1 MVANK
6 KVEALGSRLFLLN
19 LFIGEISFK
28 EFFYYL
34 LALAIA
40 AA

>member
-6 KVEALGSRLFLLN
+6 KVEALGSRLFYWIYWKD
-19 LFIGEISFK
+19 FFK